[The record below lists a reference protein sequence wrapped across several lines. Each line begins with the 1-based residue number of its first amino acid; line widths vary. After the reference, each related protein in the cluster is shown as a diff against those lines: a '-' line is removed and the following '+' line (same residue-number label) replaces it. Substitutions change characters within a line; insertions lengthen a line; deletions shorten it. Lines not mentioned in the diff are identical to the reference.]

1 MRPLASRA
9 FAALLA
15 ASALAA
21 CQAPVPAGDAGP
33 ALGLS
38 SADET
43 CRAVLRRAGAR
54 ADAPIWDVLCG
65 ASQRPVGAINAAVP
79 PGRESGAAA
88 MLESAA
94 YRALTARADCKPPEA
109 ATLPSAGE
117 VWIASCALKD
127 GGWPWMALAFV
138 RPGRLAFGEATPG
151 AVPAIAEALA
161 RAAEAGPYAQ
171 VDRRALIAELTA
183 RVGAESLA
191 SGAAAGRYQD
201 FVELAR
207 VQNSVGNH
215 AGAEKAY
222 RQAID
227 LQTRALGP
235 DHPGLGT
242 TLTLL
247 ALEISNQERIEEA
260 DEIFRRAEALV
271 LRAAD
276 PGEYPRYLAYL
287 GLHAANRRDYPR
299 ALTIARDTIQ
309 RRRALI
315 EQLGGGIPA
324 SLEGGGAGAAIFGS
338 AVFLQGELAHG
349 LMFASAMAQRTGDLG
364 SAEAFGVEARRIV
377 EQTPGLPAWWRPQ
390 AWAQLGGVLAQR
402 GDFRGAERLLAGA
415 VAERLRI
422 FGPTW
427 PTAQALMALGRAQA
441 DEGRYAEALTNYR
454 QALAIAGQETPARA
468 LSFEQIQPFLAAAE
482 ARARAE
488 PGEREA
494 LHAEMFAAV
503 QMLRDG
509 TLGRA
514 MARMTERLTESG
526 GRAGELAREL
536 DDAARRRDR
545 LQIELAVEPGRQR
558 DLARE
563 TRAREELTAVRA
575 AIARLEE
582 ELTREAPGF
591 ARLASAKPIE
601 PGRLAAALRPGEALT
616 MFVPGPDGAYA
627 FLATHTGLR
636 AARLDADQERLAED
650 VGRLREAFRIR
661 ERSVQPFDLAL
672 AHRLYRTLLGPFEA
686 ELAGVRQL
694 YVVGNGPLASLPFAV
709 LTTAPSA
716 PNDYVNAP
724 WLTRRMAIAAPP
736 SVRAF
741 LDMRAAAT
749 RPSAPQPLLAV
760 ANPVFAGAGEGLGRL
775 ANSCRNVGAVPSAM
789 IRALAPLPETAD
801 EVRRVATSL
810 GAGTDALLIGA
821 QATAGN
827 LRARDLVSYRVL
839 YFATH
844 GLLPGELRCQ
854 AQPGLA
860 LTPPA
865 TDATDPAD
873 DGLLEAAEIAQMR
886 LDADLV
892 VLSACNTAASGDRLG
907 GESLSGL
914 AESFFAA
921 GARGLLVTHWQVP
934 SEQTVLLTTG
944 LFERLG
950 GDLKRGVAPALRD
963 SQMRLAANPATA
975 HPFFWGAFVLQGDG
989 AAAVANSAEAR

>member
-1 MRPLASRA
+1 MRAGTT
-9 FAALLA
+9 
-15 ASALAA
+15 ALALFVLA
-21 CQAPVPAGDAGP
+21 GCQAAGPATDRAGP
-33 ALGLS
+33 ALALS
-38 SADET
+38 SAEET
-43 CRAVLRRAGAR
+43 CHSVLRVAGGR
-54 ADAPIWDVLCG
+54 ADAPVWDVLCG
-65 ASQRPVGAINAAVP
+65 TSVRPVGAVHSAAD
-79 PGRESGAAA
+79 PGREAGARA
-88 MLESAA
+88 LLDSAP
-94 YRALTARADCKPPEA
+94 YRALTARADCRPPEPVR
-109 ATLPSAGE
+109 LPDAGE
-117 VWIASCALKD
+117 TWIAVCALKD
-127 GGWPWMALAFV
+127 GGWPWMMLAHAAE
-138 RPGRLAFGEATPG
+138 GRLAVGEGTPG
-151 AVPAIAEALA
+151 AVPAIAPALA
-161 RAAEAGPYAQ
+161 PGGYSAA
-171 VDRRALIAELTA
+171 DRRALLADLQT
-183 RVGAESLA
+183 RVGAEALA

-215 AGAEKAY
+215 AGAERAY
-222 RQAID
+222 RQALE
-227 LQTRALGP
+227 LQTRTLGTE
-235 DHPGLGT
+235 HPGLGT

-247 ALEISNQERIEEA
+247 AIEISNQGRVEEA
-260 DEIFRRAEALV
+260 DEVFRRAEALV

-287 GLHAANRRDYPR
+287 GLHAANRRDYGR

-315 EQLGGGIPA
+315 EQTGGGIPA
-324 SLEGGGAGAAIFGS
+324 SLDTRGAAAAIFGS
-338 AVFLQGELAHG
+338 AVFLQGELAHA

-364 SAEAFGVEARRIV
+364 GAEAFAVEARRIV

-390 AWAQLGGVLAQR
+390 AWAQLGGVLALR

-415 VAERLRI
+415 VNERTRI
-422 FGPTW
+422 FGATW
-427 PTAQALMALGRAQA
+427 PTAVTLMDLARAQA
-441 DEGRYAEALTNYR
+441 DEGRYEEALGNYR

-468 LSFEQIQPFLAAAE
+468 LSFERIQPFLATAD
-482 ARARAE
+482 ARARAV
-488 PGEREA
+488 PAEREA

-509 TLGRA
+509 TMGRA
-514 MARMTERLTESG
+514 IARMTERLTEGG
-526 GRAGELAREL
+526 GRTGELAREL
-536 DDAARRRDR
+536 DETSRRRDR

-558 DLARE
+558 DLRRE
-563 TRAREELTAVRA
+563 ARAREELTAVRA
-575 AIARLEE
+575 NIAKLEE
-582 ELTREAPGF
+582 ELAREAPSF
-591 ARLASAKPIE
+591 ARLASAKPIA
-601 PGRLAAALRPGEALT
+601 PPVLAQSLRPGEAL
-616 MFVPGPDGAYA
+616 VLYVAGDEGAYA
-627 FLATHTGLR
+627 FLATNAGVR
-636 AARLDADQERLAED
+636 AAKLDADEGRLAED
-650 VGRLREAFRIR
+650 VARLREAFRIR
-661 ERSVQPFDLAL
+661 DRSVQPFDLAL
-672 AHRLYRTLLGPFEA
+672 AHRLYRTLLGPFEN
-686 ELAGVRQL
+686 ELAATRQL
-694 YVVGNGPLASLPFAV
+694 YVVGTGPLASLPFSV

-716 PNDYVNAP
+716 PNDYANAP
-724 WLTRRMAIAAPP
+724 WLAKRMAIASPP

-741 LDMRAAAT
+741 LDMRAAAA
-749 RPSAPQPLLAV
+749 RPSAPRPLLAV
-760 ANPVFAGAGEGLGRL
+760 ANPVFAGAGDGLGQL
-775 ANSCRNVGAVPSAM
+775 AGACRGAGAVPSAM

-801 EVRRVATSL
+801 EARRVAATL
-810 GAGTDALLIGA
+810 GAGADALLLGA
-821 QATAGN
+821 EATAGN
-827 LRARDLVSYRVL
+827 LRARDLASYRVL

-865 TDATDPAD
+865 ADATDPAE

-914 AESFFAA
+914 AEAFFAA

-944 LFERLG
+944 MFERLG

-989 AAAVANSAEAR
+989 AAPVANTAELR

>member
-1 MRPLASRA
+1 LIRAAATVLAL
-9 FAALLA
+9 ALLA
-15 ASALAA
+15 G
-21 CQAPVPAGDAGP
+21 CQAAGPAAQEGP

-38 SADET
+38 SAEET
-43 CRAVLRRAGAR
+43 CRSVLRRSGAR
-54 ADAPIWDVLCG
+54 ADAPVWDVLCG
-65 ASQRPVGAINAAVP
+65 ASARPVGAVYANVD
-79 PGRESGAAA
+79 PGRASGAEAVA
-88 MLESAA
+88 ESSP
-94 YRALTARADCKPPEA
+94 YRALTARADCRPPEA
-109 ATLPSAGE
+109 LRLPEAGE
-117 VWIASCALKD
+117 AWLSSCALKD
-127 GGWPWMALAFV
+127 GGWPWLAVTFV
-138 RPGRLAFGEATPG
+138 APGRLAFGDGTPG
-151 AVPAIAEALA
+151 AAPALAEALA
-161 RAAEAGPYAQ
+161 RAAGANAYTPA
-171 VDRRALIAELTA
+171 DRRALLAELT
-183 RVGAESLA
+183 RRLGAEALA
-191 SGAAAGRYQD
+191 SGAAAGRYLD

-215 AGAEKAY
+215 AGAERAY
-222 RQAID
+222 RQALD
-227 LQTRALGP
+227 LQTRTLGP
-235 DHPGLGT
+235 EHPGLGT
-242 TLTLL
+242 TLTQLG
-247 ALEISNQERIEEA
+247 LEISNQERVEEA
-260 DEIFRRAEALV
+260 DATFRRAEALV
-271 LRAAD
+271 LRATD

-324 SLEGGGAGAAIFGS
+324 SLETRGSAAAIFGS
-338 AVFLQGELAHG
+338 AVFMQGELAHA

-364 SAEAFGVEARRIV
+364 GAEAFAVEARRIV

-390 AWAQLGGVLAQR
+390 AWAQLGGVLALR

-415 VAERLRI
+415 VAERTRI
-422 FGPTW
+422 FGATW
-427 PTAQALMALGRAQA
+427 PTAQALMGLARAQA
-441 DEGRYAEALTNYR
+441 DEGRYAEALGNYR
-454 QALAIAGQETPARA
+454 QAFAIAAQETPARA

-488 PGEREA
+488 PGERET

-509 TLGRA
+509 TMGRA
-514 MARMTERLTESG
+514 ISRMTERLTEGG
-526 GRAGELAREL
+526 GRTGELAREL
-536 DDAARRRDR
+536 EEVSRRRDR

-558 DLARE
+558 DLQRE
-563 TRAREELTAVRA
+563 ARAREELTAVRA
-575 AIARLEE
+575 NVARLEA
-582 ELTREAPGF
+582 ELAQEAPGF
-591 ARLASAKPIE
+591 ARLASAKPIV
-601 PGRLAAALRPGEALT
+601 PSVLAEALRPGEAL
-616 MFVPGPDGAYA
+616 VLYVAGPEGAYA
-627 FLATHTGLR
+627 FLANKSGVR
-636 AARLDADQERLAED
+636 AAKLDADEERLAED

-661 ERSVQPFDLAL
+661 DRAVQPFDLAL

-686 ELAGVRQL
+686 ELAQTRQL

-716 PNDYVNAP
+716 PNDYAQAP
-724 WLTRRMAIAAPP
+724 WLARRVAIASPP

-741 LDMRAAAT
+741 LDMRAASA
-749 RPSAPQPLLAV
+749 RPSARNPLLAV
-760 ANPVFAGAGEGLGRL
+760 ANPVFAGAGEGLGQL
-775 ANSCRNVGAVPSAM
+775 AAACRGAGAVPSAM

-801 EVRRVATSL
+801 EVRRVAVSL
-810 GAGTDALLIGA
+810 GAGAESLLLGA
-821 QATAGN
+821 EATAGN
-827 LRARDLVSYRVL
+827 FRARDLSSYRVL

-865 TDATDPAD
+865 VDATDAAD

-914 AESFFAA
+914 AEAFFAA

-944 LFERLG
+944 LFDRLG
-950 GDLKRGVAPALRD
+950 GNLKAGVAPALRD
-963 SQMRLAANPATA
+963 SQMRLAAEPATA

-989 AAAVANSAEAR
+989 ANAVANSAQVR